1 MRIHGEW
8 EITVLRQILIRS
20 TAGIFNEE
28 GTFAA
33 FRETQQK
40 APTQL
45 PWAGLSNAEN
55 WEMSGA
61 GSLQMIRGMRE
72 WAFENNCACLA
83 LILPNALK
91 QKIHQQQTDAVNDPR
106 IAYFFQLKDACAWLS
121 AQGFPITEEEFPHRA
136 FIERTKLHS

>member
-1 MRIHGEW
+1 MKIHGEW

-28 GTFAA
+28 GTLAA
-33 FRETQQK
+33 IRETQQK
-40 APTQL
+40 APIQL
-45 PWAGLSNAEN
+45 PWVGLSNAEN

-61 GSLQMIRGMRE
+61 SSLQIIRSTRE
-72 WAFENNCACLA
+72 WAFANNCVGLA
-83 LILPNALK
+83 LVLPNVLK
-91 QKIHQQQTDAVNDPR
+91 RKIHQQQTKAENDPR

-121 AQGFPITEEEFPHRA
+121 AQGFPITEDEYPHRA